1 MCIRDRFKG
10 PANVFDGEQDALE
23 ALFTNKINKGD
34 VVVIRNEGPKG
45 GPGMREML
53 QITSAIKGAGLGKDV
68 MLITDGRFSG
78 GTTGLCIGH
87 ISPESHDGG
96 LISICENGD
105 LIILDINQRT
115 LNIEIDPKEIEAR
128 KKRYVEPE
136 PRYNSGALY
145 KYSKLVSGSDKGAV
159 TG

>member
-1 MCIRDRFKG
+1 MNKFIAHILIVDDDDGIRSLVKKYL
-10 PANVFDGEQDALE
+10 NE
-23 ALFTNKINKGD
+23 NKY
-34 VVVIRNEGPKG
+34 
-45 GPGMREML
+45 
-53 QITSAIKGAGLGKDV
+53 
-68 MLITDGRFSG
+68 LITTSYSAEDASDKIKIVKF
-78 GTTGLCIGH
+78 
-87 ISPESHDGG
+87 
-96 LISICENGD
+96 D